1 MTLAKKLLTATALAA
16 GLGMTL
22 ASPASAYVTCNSAG
36 DCWHTDERI
45 HFPGVT
51 FTFHDDG
58 WRDQHREDRHY
69 RWHDPDNDHDW
80 HHGYWERGTWHR
92 M

>member
-1 MTLAKKLLTATALAA
+1 MTLAKKLLTATALVA

-22 ASPASAYVTCNSAG
+22 VSPASAYVTCNSAG

-51 FTFHDDG
+51 FTFHDDS
-58 WRDQHREDRHY
+58 WRDRHREDRHY